1 MLQAETQTAS
11 DVFSPMPPP
20 ERARSEQFSAYPG
33 HVAILAMATPRNTR
47 PPQHPPMTI
56 NAAGI
61 LRAVDNSGET
71 VFSLLLDTQAPCKK
85 IGIQELKALAVAG
98 HVCARWRGGK
108 IRSVQLIVPASVAF
122 ADATRIIRD
131 SLHSAAN
138 QTTERSADSLP
149 PSLKRHHAAH
159 CSTWPTFTSRNYAG
173 PVDAR
178 SM

>member
-1 MLQAETQTAS
+1 
-11 DVFSPMPPP
+11 MPPP

-33 HVAILAMATPRNTR
+33 HVAILAMATLPKTN
-47 PPQHPPMTI
+47 PSKHPPMTI

-61 LRAVDNSGET
+61 LRAVENSGET

-122 ADATRIIRD
+122 ADAIRAVQD
-131 SLHSAAN
+131 GLRTAAS

-159 CSTWPTFTSRNYAG
+159 CSTWPTFTPRNYAG
-173 PVDAR
+173 AVDAR
-178 SM
+178 AM